1 MLCQLHTNR
10 VHVRRH
16 IARALG
22 IPASKIRVIKPRIGG
37 GFGSKQTACT
47 EFDDSLCNMEIT
59 KAMLFNYTIEQKR
72 KLALLHVM
80 PVNGISA

>member
-1 MLCQLHTNR
+1 MF
-10 VHVRRH
+10 HVRRH

-47 EFDDSLCNMEIT
+47 ELMTAFVTWKLQSHVIY
-59 KAMLFNYTIEQKR
+59 YTIEQKR

-80 PVNGISA
+80 P